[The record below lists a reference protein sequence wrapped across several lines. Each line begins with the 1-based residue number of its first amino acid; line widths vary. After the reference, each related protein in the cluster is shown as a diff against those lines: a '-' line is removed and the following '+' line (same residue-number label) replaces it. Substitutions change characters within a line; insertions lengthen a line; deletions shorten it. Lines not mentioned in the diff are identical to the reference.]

1 MFTKVTVQLKRAA
14 VVGVTV
20 ITRVVVPVVAGTEAA
35 GCVVMVA
42 VQLVRVPG
50 AATVVMVRAAPPVLL
65 MM

>member
-20 ITRVVVPVVAGTEAA
+20 ITRVVVPPAAVEAA
-35 GCVVMVA
+35 GWVVMVA
-42 VQLVRVPG
+42 VQFVKVPG
-50 AATVVMVRAAPPVLL
+50 AATVVMVRAAVPVLL